1 MTDGLY
7 AAINLQ
13 GRWHLE
19 VVKGKCEHAEG
30 ACAYKWDKQVLSSLK
45 SDTPST
51 QYCHCL
57 AANNAHDVWHLI
69 VDVQQLSLSIVR
81 VTIDVSYSRHQCMGD
96 LHPEP

>member
-7 AAINLQ
+7 AAIDMQ

-19 VVKGKCEHAEG
+19 VVKGKSEHAEA

-81 VTIDVSYSRHQCMGD
+81 VAIDVSYSRCECMAD